1 VEIRIIKRRNIMG
14 EYIHIEGVIEN
25 PNGLDYEELMND
37 FLTWLE
43 DKGCFFGG
51 GWYPVDE
58 NGDRFVNK

>member
-1 VEIRIIKRRNIMG
+1 MG